1 MKKVSII
8 MPIYNVEEYL
18 DRSIGS
24 LLNQTLKDIEII
36 LIDDG
41 STDKSLEIVK
51 HYAES
56 NSDRIKYISVENG
69 GAAKARN
76 LGLSIAEG
84 EYIGFVDSDDFVDA
98 TMFEKMYNLAKSDDA
113 EIVTCGYNRIDYN
126 DIQQRDIKS
135 IACFGKNV
143 FQAPELISNNV
154 PYIWNKIFKHSL
166 ITETG
171 IHFEENLRIFEDL
184 VFTYKLFL
192 NANRISRVCEPL
204 YNYIFSRTN
213 SLTYTFSEK
222 RFDIFPAF
230 DSLIGYYR
238 QKGYL
243 YHFEEELLFEL
254 MNHIYVV
261 CGNEVQYRKMG
272 LKYRFINE
280 AFAYLDKQFPFWK
293 GYTMYYRKYKKNKF
307 LYSKKMYWRFY
318 SLIPRPVR
326 VFKKNISGFRRKL
339 SWFNRRGRDFYI
351 AYQHQKVE
359 NKRIL
364 INSQH
369 GANLSGNMFYILK
382 EVCTNPAYS
391 DYDIGVTYGNEKNKK
406 QFISMME
413 EYNFSHNKI
422 IYLKNNSKEYAH
434 FLATAGYLFNDTSFP
449 VYFIKRK
456 EQVYLNTWHGTPLKT
471 LGRSTAND
479 YFDIA
484 NLQKNFLM
492 ADYLLYPSEYMK
504 DYMLKDYMLSPLAKN
519 KLLMCGYPRN
529 EIFFD
534 KNRENALRERFN
546 LENKQVIA
554 YMPTWRGNVR
564 DVRTGQSNEI
574 SLYLDEL
581 DQKLRDDQI
590 LYVNL
595 HPYMA
600 KSIKYDYYKHI
611 YEFPAELETYD
622 FLNCC
627 DVLITD
633 YSSVFFDFAVS
644 KKKIVLFAY
653 DEEKYFKDRGVY
665 MPFSQ
670 LPFPK
675 VRTIDELLSE
685 LDKDYILDEGISKF
699 LDTYCFYEDAEISKK
714 ICNTVILNKDSNLK
728 TIQMKD
734 EQDNTILLFAN
745 NFKDQGTVERLDELC
760 NASKQMKK
768 KLYFTYETKNISN
781 TQFLKHLSRK
791 YDFMGTLNAFST
803 NPLLDCIFVTL
814 SLNHKVWQK
823 LFKGRIKKVML
834 REWKRAYPD
843 VSFQSVVLFGH
854 NSARDIIFAS
864 YAEKNK
870 FIYIEKAED
879 WNPNVDNYIYE
890 RFDHIIF
897 VNKSVQKECGYKGY
911 NANIRKLQSFNDL
924 FIRFFNSSYR

>member
-8 MPIYNVEEYL
+8 MPIYNVEKYL

-41 STDKSLEIVK
+41 STDKSLEIIK
-51 HYAES
+51 QYADL
-56 NSDRIKYISVENG
+56 NKDAIKYVSVENG

-76 LGLSIAEG
+76 IGLSLAEG
-84 EYIGFVDSDDFVDA
+84 EYIGFVDSDDYVDA
-98 TMFEKMYNLAKSDDA
+98 TMFDKMYSLAKKDNA

-126 DIQQRDIKS
+126 DVQQRDIKNR
-135 IACFGKNV
+135 ACFGKNV

-154 PYIWNKIFKHSL
+154 PYIWNKIFKRSL
-166 ITETG
+166 IEKTG
-171 IHFEENLRIFEDL
+171 ICFEENLRIFEDL

-222 RFDIFPAF
+222 RFDLFPAF

-238 QKGYL
+238 QQGYL
-243 YHFEEELLFEL
+243 YQFEEELLFEL

-261 CGNEVQYRKMG
+261 CGNEVQYKKMG
-272 LKYRFINE
+272 LKYHFINE
-280 AFAYLDKQFPFWK
+280 AFTYLDKQFPFWK
-293 GYTMYYRKYKKNKF
+293 GYTMYYRKYRKNKF
-307 LYSKKMYWRFY
+307 LYSKKLYWRFY

-326 VFKKNISGFRRKL
+326 IMKKNISGFRRNL
-339 SWFNRRGRDFYI
+339 SWFNRRGRNFYI
-351 AYQHQKVE
+351 AYKHKSVE

-382 EVCTNPAYS
+382 EVCTNPLYS
-391 DYDIGVTYGNEKNKK
+391 GFEIGITYGNDKNKE
-406 QFISMME
+406 QFME
-413 EYNFSHNKI
+413 MIDEYQFSHKKI
-422 IYLKNNSKEYAH
+422 TYVKNNSKEYAY
-434 FLATAGYLFNDTSFP
+434 FLATAKYLFNDTSFP
-449 VYFIKRK
+449 VYFIKRD

-504 DYMLKDYMLSPLAKN
+504 DYMLKDYMLAPLAKN
-519 KLLMCGYPRN
+519 QLLMCGYPRN

-534 KNRENALRERFN
+534 KKREKELRERFSFG
-546 LENKQVIA
+546 NKQVIA

-564 DVRTGQSNEI
+564 GINAKQSNEI
-574 SLYLDEL
+574 ALYLDEL

-611 YEFPAELETYD
+611 YEFPKNLETYD
-622 FLNCC
+622 FLNSC

-644 KKKIVLFAY
+644 RKKIVLFAY

-665 MPFSQ
+665 MPFSE

-675 VRTIDELLSE
+675 VRTIDDLLIE
-685 LDKDYILDEGISKF
+685 LDKGYEVDDSISKF
-699 LDTYCFYEDAEISKK
+699 LDTYCFYEEAEISKK
-714 ICNTVILNKDSNLK
+714 ICDTVILNKDDNLK
-728 TIQMKD
+728 TIQMTD
-734 EQDNTILLFAN
+734 EQNKSVLVYAN
-745 NFKDQGTVERLDELC
+745 NFQNQDTVKYLEKLC
-760 NASKQMKK
+760 MTSEKIKENI
-768 KLYFTYETKNISN
+768 YFAYETKNISN
-781 TQFLKHLSRK
+781 TQFLKNLSRK
-791 YDFMGTLNAFST
+791 YNFMGTLNGFST
-803 NPLLDCIFVTL
+803 NPLLSCVFTTL
-814 SLNHKVWQK
+814 GFNHKFWQR
-823 LFKGRIKKVML
+823 LCKGTIKKVML
-834 REWKRAYPD
+834 REWKRAYPN
-843 VSFQSVVLFGH
+843 VNFQTVVMFGN
-854 NSARDIIFAS
+854 NSTKDIMFAS
-864 YAEKNK
+864 YAEGTK
-870 FIYIEKAED
+870 FMYIASEDD
-879 WNPNVDNYIYE
+879 WNSNVDAYIYK
-890 RFDHIIF
+890 RFDRIIF
-897 VNKSVQKECGYKGY
+897 ADKSIQNKCGYTGD
-911 NANIRKLQSFNDL
+911 NASIRKIQTFSDL
-924 FIRFFNSSYR
+924 FIRFFDKR